1 MIEAILNYQF
11 MQNAL
16 MTAIMASIVCG
27 IIGTIV
33 VEKKL
38 VMMSGGI
45 AHTSFGGIGL
55 GYWLGFE
62 PILGALIF
70 SAGSSL
76 LITTIKR
83 KTNTNT
89 DTLIGILWSTG
100 MALGIL
106 FIYLSPGYPPDMASY
121 LFGDI
126 LTVTHFDL
134 YLILGLVVFTVF
146 VIVAFFSRWLSYL
159 FDDEFSFV
167 IGMKTCFME
176 YFMFLL
182 IALSIVVLI
191 RVVGIILVIAL
202 LTAPT
207 AIAKQFTFNLKI
219 LMIISS
225 LIGMII
231 SISGIWLSFYL
242 NIPSGAMIIL
252 LLSALFFV
260 STFFNRKKRGGKSL
274 SIGKK

>member
-16 MTAIMASIVCG
+16 LTAIMASVVCG

-45 AHTSFGGIGL
+45 AHTAFGGIGL

-76 LITTIKR
+76 LITSIKR

-89 DTLIGILWSTG
+89 DTMIGILWSTG

-126 LTVTHFDL
+126 LTVTRFDL
-134 YLILGLVVFTVF
+134 YVILGLVLFTVL
-146 VIVAFFSRWLSYL
+146 VIVAFFSKWLSYL

-167 IGMKTCFME
+167 IGMNTRFMD

-202 LTAPT
+202 LTTPT
-207 AIAKQFTFNLKI
+207 AIAKRFTFDLKK
-219 LMIISS
+219 LMILSS
-225 LIGMII
+225 LIGMGI
-231 SISGIWLSFYL
+231 SLTGLWLSFYL

-252 LLSALFFV
+252 LLAASFFL
-260 STFFNRKKRGGKSL
+260 STLLKKE
-274 SIGKK
+274 KKTSMNKKN

>member
-1 MIEAILNYQF
+1 MFIMINAILNYQF

-16 MTAIMASIVCG
+16 LTAIMASIVCG

-45 AHTSFGGIGL
+45 AHTAFGGIGL

-62 PILGALIF
+62 PIIGALIF

-76 LITTIKR
+76 LITSIKR
-83 KTNTNT
+83 KTSTNT
-89 DTLIGILWSTG
+89 DTLIGILWSSG

-126 LTVTHFDL
+126 LTVTRFDL
-134 YLILGLVVFTVF
+134 SIILTLVLFTVL
-146 VIVAFFSRWLSYL
+146 VILAFFSKWMAFL

-167 IGMKTCFME
+167 IGINTVFMD
-176 YFMFLL
+176 YFLFLL

-202 LTAPT
+202 LTTPT
-207 AIAKQFTFNLKI
+207 AIAKLFTFNLKK

-225 LIGMII
+225 IIGMVI
-231 SISGIWLSFYL
+231 SLTGLWLSYYL

-252 LLSALFFV
+252 LLT
-260 STFFNRKKRGGKSL
+260 TFFFILTLFKKKVKFTLRNK
-274 SIGKK
+274 

>member
-1 MIEAILNYQF
+1 MIEVILNYQF

-16 MTAIMASIVCG
+16 LTAIMASVVCG

-45 AHTSFGGIGL
+45 AHTAFGGIGL

-89 DTLIGILWSTG
+89 DTLISILWSTG

-126 LTVTHFDL
+126 LTVTRFDMVI
-134 YLILGLVVFTVF
+134 ILGLVLFTVF

-159 FDDEFSFV
+159 FDDEFSYV
-167 IGMKTCFME
+167 IGMNTCFMD

-202 LTAPT
+202 LTTPT
-207 AIAKQFTFNLKI
+207 AIAKRFTYNLKK
-219 LMIISS
+219 LMILSS
-225 LIGMII
+225 LIGMAI
-231 SISGIWLSFYL
+231 SLTGLWLSFYL

-252 LLSALFFV
+252 LLTASFFLSALK
-260 STFFNRKKRGGKSL
+260 KKRKPPL
-274 SIGKK
+274 PKKT

>member
-16 MTAIMASIVCG
+16 LTAIMASVVCG

-45 AHTSFGGIGL
+45 AHTAFGGIGL

-76 LITTIKR
+76 LITSIKR

-89 DTLIGILWSTG
+89 DTMIGILWSTG

-126 LTVTHFDL
+126 LTVTRFDL
-134 YLILGLVVFTVF
+134 YVILGLVLFTVL
-146 VIVAFFSRWLSYL
+146 VIVAFFSKWLSYL

-167 IGMKTCFME
+167 IGMNTRFMD

-202 LTAPT
+202 LTTPT
-207 AIAKQFTFNLKI
+207 AIAKRFTFDLKK
-219 LMIISS
+219 LMILSS
-225 LIGMII
+225 LIGMGI
-231 SISGIWLSFYL
+231 SLTGLWLSFYL

-252 LLSALFFV
+252 LLAASFFL
-260 STFFNRKKRGGKSL
+260 STLLKKE
-274 SIGKK
+274 KKTSMNKKTK

>member
-16 MTAIMASIVCG
+16 LTAIMASVVCG

-45 AHTSFGGIGL
+45 AHTAFGGIGL

-76 LITTIKR
+76 LITSIKR

-89 DTLIGILWSTG
+89 DTMIGILWSTG

-126 LTVTHFDL
+126 LTVTRFDL
-134 YLILGLVVFTVF
+134 YVILGLVLFTVL
-146 VIVAFFSRWLSYL
+146 VIVAFFSKWLSYL

-167 IGMKTCFME
+167 IGMNTRFMD

-202 LTAPT
+202 LTTPT
-207 AIAKQFTFNLKI
+207 AIAKRFTFDLKK
-219 LMIISS
+219 LMILSS
-225 LIGMII
+225 LIGMGI
-231 SISGIWLSFYL
+231 SLTGLWLSFYL

-252 LLSALFFV
+252 LLAASFFL
-260 STFFNRKKRGGKSL
+260 STLLKKE
-274 SIGKK
+274 KKTSMKKKTK

>member
-16 MTAIMASIVCG
+16 LTAIMASVVCG

-45 AHTSFGGIGL
+45 AHTAFGGIGL

-76 LITTIKR
+76 LITSIKR

-89 DTLIGILWSTG
+89 DTMIGILWSTG

-126 LTVTHFDL
+126 LTVTRFDL
-134 YLILGLVVFTVF
+134 YVILGLVLFTVL
-146 VIVAFFSRWLSYL
+146 VIVAFFSKWLSYL

-167 IGMKTCFME
+167 IGMNTRFMD

-202 LTAPT
+202 LTTPT
-207 AIAKQFTFNLKI
+207 AIAKRFTFDLKR
-219 LMIISS
+219 LMILSS
-225 LIGMII
+225 LIGMGI
-231 SISGIWLSFYL
+231 SLTGLWLSFYL

-252 LLSALFFV
+252 LLAASFFL
-260 STFFNRKKRGGKSL
+260 STLLKKE
-274 SIGKK
+274 KKTSMNKKN

>member
-16 MTAIMASIVCG
+16 LTAIMASVVCG

-45 AHTSFGGIGL
+45 AHTAFGGIGL

-76 LITTIKR
+76 LITSIKR

-89 DTLIGILWSTG
+89 DTMIGILWSTG

-126 LTVTHFDL
+126 LTVTRFDL
-134 YLILGLVVFTVF
+134 YVILGLVLFTVL
-146 VIVAFFSRWLSYL
+146 VIVAFFSKWLSYL

-167 IGMKTCFME
+167 IGMNTRFMD

-202 LTAPT
+202 LTTPT
-207 AIAKQFTFNLKI
+207 AIAKRFTFDLKR
-219 LMIISS
+219 LMILSS
-225 LIGMII
+225 LIGMGI
-231 SISGIWLSFYL
+231 SLTGLWLSFYL

-252 LLSALFFV
+252 LLAASFFL
-260 STFFNRKKRGGKSL
+260 STLLKKE
-274 SIGKK
+274 KKTSMNKKTK

>member
-1 MIEAILNYQF
+1 MIEAILNYEF

-16 MTAIMASIVCG
+16 ITAIMASIVCG

-45 AHTSFGGIGL
+45 AHTAFGGIGL

-62 PILGALIF
+62 PILGALFF

-89 DTLIGILWSTG
+89 DTLIGILWSSG

-126 LTVTHFDL
+126 LTVTRFDL
-134 YLILGLVVFTVF
+134 YIIFALVVFTVF

-167 IGMKTCFME
+167 IGMNTCFME

-207 AIAKQFTFNLKI
+207 AIAKHFTFNLKK
-219 LMIISS
+219 LMLISS

-252 LLSALFFV
+252 LLSASFFV
-260 STFFNRKKRGGKSL
+260 STLFKRNKRTGKIH